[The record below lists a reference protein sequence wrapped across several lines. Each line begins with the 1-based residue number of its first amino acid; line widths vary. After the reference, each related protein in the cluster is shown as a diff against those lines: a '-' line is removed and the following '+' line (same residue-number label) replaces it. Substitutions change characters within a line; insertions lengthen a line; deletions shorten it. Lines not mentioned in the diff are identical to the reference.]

1 MQKAGFL
8 MTRLISKKPVHKP
21 QAHADL
27 PISDVLH
34 SFYKLNILVVI
45 LYGLR
50 KGVLTLSAATQKD
63 MNLAYR
69 NSKRGITPH
78 PVESVSRLALVSAF
92 TSYQFLMNGRTLSTD
107 LPFIA

>member
-1 MQKAGFL
+1 M
-8 MTRLISKKPVHKP
+8 HKP

-50 KGVLTLSAATQKD
+50 LSIDRIENTLSAATQKD

-69 NSKRGITPH
+69 NSERGITPH
-78 PVESVSRLALVSAF
+78 PVESVSCLALVSAF
-92 TSYQFLMNGRTLSTD
+92 TSCQFLVNGRTLSTD
-107 LPFIA
+107 LQFIA